1 MGGSDIEVPAAPYVY
16 GGDNTQLCREC
27 QLPCQLKVTSTDCF
41 RRFFLQGMLE
51 CTYFVFGYCFLTTE
65 PGCVFDNGGRHE
77 DYWLNLLNDY
87 FHNVGNRDTTDPDF
101 VSNSEQLKK
110 LVAQQVEDR
119 QVQLCRYFEEY
130 YNRVMEQGGGLS
142 EDIMEKLDEAFLSLL
157 AGTTRKR

>member
-1 MGGSDIEVPAAPYVY
+1 MGGSEIEVPAAPYVY

-65 PGCVFDNGGRHE
+65 PGCVFYNGGHHE
-77 DYWLNLLNDY
+77 DYLLNLLNDY

-142 EDIMEKLDEAFLSLL
+142 EEIMEKLDEAFLSLL
-157 AGTTRKR
+157 DGTTRKR

>member
-65 PGCVFDNGGRHE
+65 PGCVFDNGGHHE

-142 EDIMEKLDEAFLSLL
+142 EEIMGKLDEAFLSLL